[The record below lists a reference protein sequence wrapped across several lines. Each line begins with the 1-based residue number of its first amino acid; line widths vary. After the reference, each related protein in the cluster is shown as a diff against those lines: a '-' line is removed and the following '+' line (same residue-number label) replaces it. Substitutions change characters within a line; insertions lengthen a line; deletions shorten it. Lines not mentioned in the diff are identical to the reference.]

1 MFLTAISLQG
11 ERPLAGEKGRRR
23 DGEGTL
29 KPRQPAHPA
38 AERVCSRGCCQSLPS
53 PAPTPHL
60 PVSPAFPCLSQHP
73 AWLIFPPALP
83 VHAVDGLQV
92 GQGFADLQHVEDERG
107 HGETVLV
114 LLQVLPQLQQDE

>member
-1 MFLTAISLQG
+1 MEKASSNPGNQLIQLQKGCAAKDAASLCL
-11 ERPLAGEKGRRR
+11 RPLLLP
-23 DGEGTL
+23 TCL
-29 KPRQPAHPA
+29 SPQP
-38 AERVCSRGCCQSLPS
+38 V
-53 PAPTPHL
+53 
-60 PVSPAFPCLSQHP
+60 PAFPCLCQHP

-92 GQGFADLQHVEDERG
+92 GQGFADLEHVEDERG